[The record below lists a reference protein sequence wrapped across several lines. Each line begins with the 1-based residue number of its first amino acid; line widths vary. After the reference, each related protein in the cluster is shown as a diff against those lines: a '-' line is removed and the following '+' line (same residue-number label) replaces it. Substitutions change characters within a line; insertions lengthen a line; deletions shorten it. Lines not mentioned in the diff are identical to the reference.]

1 MPFPQ
6 DRYLLLDVAGVDMA
20 LPMRAVAEIL
30 PVTRFERQ
38 APWPKVLAGFMNR
51 QGQPLAVI
59 DLARLFDPDRPPSAP
74 DLYSHVVR
82 LRAGPGGGDLALLAD
97 RVMDAEAEA
106 EDFTPV
112 ADSAS
117 ANGAIIG
124 NLLILGRLVALL
136 DVERLLLLEE
146 QARVTE
152 IGETLRARLA
162 ASGDGA
168 P

>member
-38 APWPKVLAGFMNR
+38 APWPKVLAGFLNR
-51 QGQPLAVI
+51 QGRPLAVI
-59 DLARLFDPDRPPSAP
+59 DLARLFDPDRPPSTP
-74 DLYSHVVR
+74 ELYSHVVR
-82 LRAGPGGGDLALLAD
+82 LRGGDLALLAD
-97 RVMDAEAEA
+97 RVNDAEAEA
-106 EDFTPV
+106 EDFTPID
-112 ADSAS
+112 DSAS

-136 DVERLLLLEE
+136 DVDRLLLLEE

-162 ASGDGA
+162 ASGDGTS
-168 P
+168 